1 MIDGNGL
8 GIGLIDYMVKP
19 SIDPE
24 SGDTIADFGVY
35 GGTQEDAAEEYK
47 KYKTA
52 DCEENAIY
60 ILKANAPINTEAHA
74 NTQVN
79 LSSGKVKMLIDE
91 RDAKVKL
98 LGTKVG

>member
-1 MIDGNGL
+1 
-8 GIGLIDYMVKP
+8 MVKP

-24 SGDTIADFGVY
+24 SGDTLPDFGVY

-47 KYKTA
+47 KYRTP

-91 RDAKVKL
+91 RDAKIKL